1 MEILRGPNIVALE
14 TFEALPAE
22 LSGEVTLK
30 VGDGITTD
38 HIMPAGAE
46 ITALRSNVPAIS
58 RYVFSRTDENFVKR
72 QDKVKEEGRAGIIV
86 AGENYGQGSSR
97 EHAALAPRHPGVRAV
112 AAKSF
117 ARIHRANLINFGIL
131 PLIFADPADYDRVTL
146 GAAVS
151 LDTTSMTPGG
161 EAVLHVEG
169 AGDIRVRHDLS
180 EKEWSVL
187 RAGGLLNAVRAR
199 RAE

>member
-1 MEILRGPNIVALE
+1 M
-14 TFEALPAE
+14 
-22 LSGEVTLK
+22 
-30 VGDGITTD
+30 GDGITTD

-97 EHAALAPRHPGVRAV
+97 EHAALAPRHLGVRAV

-169 AGDIRVRHDLS
+169 AGDIRVRNDLS

-187 RAGGLLNAVRAR
+187 RVGGLLNAVRAR